1 MPTEKQIARYTNRA
15 VEKQARLSPKQSK
28 EHAACLVKIGFGMN
42 GIAALAD
49 FYFQDKSED
58 ENPAHNENTYKRLI
72 RSVKFKQDAE
82 KCLQY

>member
-1 MPTEKQIARYTNRA
+1 
-15 VEKQARLSPKQSK
+15 
-28 EHAACLVKIGFGMN
+28 MN